1 MAGRRLKLP
10 DDVVRH
16 WPEVFRGIDVQSIPL
31 EYLQHIEVNFNN
43 GKQWII
49 ETQSNA
55 TQDTFDEDI
64 RALFEEYGSSI
75 TDVNFAIDSDKIKTD
90 VKKSVG
96 KALRK
101 AKIRK

>member
-10 DDVVRH
+10 EDVVRH
-16 WPEVFRGIDVQSIPL
+16 WPEVFRGIDVHSIPL
-31 EYLQHIEVNFNN
+31 EYLKHIEVNFNN

-49 ETQSNA
+49 ETKGSA
-55 TQDTFDEDI
+55 TQKTFDEDI
-64 RALFEEYGSSI
+64 RELFEEYGSSI
-75 TDVNFAIDSDKIKTD
+75 ADVNFAIDSDKIKTD
-90 VKKSVG
+90 VKKGVG